1 MPRIFFIIN
10 WFSIG
15 IHTLSDEIMQ
25 EKEKKPNEDYNN
37 GALDIILNR

>member
-1 MPRIFFIIN
+1 MP
-10 WFSIG
+10 
-15 IHTLSDEIMQ
+15 LSDEIIQ